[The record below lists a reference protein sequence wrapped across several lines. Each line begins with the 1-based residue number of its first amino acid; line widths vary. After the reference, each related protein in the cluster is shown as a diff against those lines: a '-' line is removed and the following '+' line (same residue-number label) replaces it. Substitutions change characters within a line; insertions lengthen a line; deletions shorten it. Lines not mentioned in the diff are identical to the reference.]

1 MKGVKWMLVCLFLAI
16 LIVGCTQLTAEQI
29 AEKMQEKYNSIKD
42 MKGTMVVTT
51 NFGKKQT
58 QTINFEMKKPNKW
71 RSEDERM
78 LTISNGKTMWIYD
91 KQKNEVIKLSLP
103 EIKQPEFDYGK
114 IVKDMLEKYDLKLV
128 GEEKVSNRDCYVIE
142 LKPKGE
148 NYFINQKLWVDK
160 QYWYPL
166 KIEINYGNFSSTVEY
181 KNVEFNV
188 GIGDKDFEF
197 KPPEGAK
204 IVEKEFKLPKKLTIE
219 EAQQRV
225 NFTIIIPKYTAGF
238 SFNYAMVFK
247 GFVQLYYKKGDDVIV
262 ISERV
267 SKSKPIPNAKK
278 VKIKNVEGEIAE
290 IFGSRMLKF
299 PINNLE
305 ITITGKLSKEEIV
318 KIAESM
324 V

>member
-71 RSEDERM
+71 KSENERM

-91 KQKNEVIKLSLP
+91 KQKNEVIKLRLP

-142 LKPKGE
+142 LKPKGKD
-148 NYFINQKLWVDK
+148 YFINQKLWVDK
-160 QYWYPL
+160 DYCIL
-166 KIEINYGNFSSTVEY
+166 
-181 KNVEFNV
+181 
-188 GIGDKDFEF
+188 
-197 KPPEGAK
+197 
-204 IVEKEFKLPKKLTIE
+204 
-219 EAQQRV
+219 
-225 NFTIIIPKYTAGF
+225 
-238 SFNYAMVFK
+238 
-247 GFVQLYYKKGDDVIV
+247 
-262 ISERV
+262 
-267 SKSKPIPNAKK
+267 
-278 VKIKNVEGEIAE
+278 
-290 IFGSRMLKF
+290 
-299 PINNLE
+299 
-305 ITITGKLSKEEIV
+305 
-318 KIAESM
+318 
-324 V
+324 